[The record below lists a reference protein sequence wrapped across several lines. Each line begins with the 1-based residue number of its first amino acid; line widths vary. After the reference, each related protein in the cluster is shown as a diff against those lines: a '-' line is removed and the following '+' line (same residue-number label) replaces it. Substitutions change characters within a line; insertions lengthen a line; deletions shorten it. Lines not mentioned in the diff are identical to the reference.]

1 MPNVR
6 YSSGA
11 IGTIRLPISGSFI
24 QSLSSRTTAIVVAIL
39 FLPEPCLSS
48 AYMSSPGSLSGVGA
62 HHAARQRAAEL
73 LAALHHVL
81 DLGGVVAGVE
91 ERRGAGLA
99 RRSRSRSR
107 SQIGR

>member
-1 MPNVR
+1 MPKVR

-48 AYMSSPGSLSGVGA
+48 AYISSPGSLSGVGCDPPRR
-62 HHAARQRAAEL
+62 HASRRAR
-73 LAALHHVL
+73 V
-81 DLGGVVAGVE
+81 
-91 ERRGAGLA
+91 
-99 RRSRSRSR
+99 RRSSMYSISAESSPGWKNGAEPSRS
-107 SQIGR
+107 